1 MITTTQQAL
10 NLIGLSL
17 RANQQI
23 SGEPLVLQA
32 IRQKKAQLVLL
43 ANDAGSNL
51 QKEITNKC
59 DYYHIPV
66 VNKLTTVQLSQAI
79 GKPRTVIAITCSGFA
94 KKIQTLLNE

>member
-1 MITTTQQAL
+1 MMTTMQQAL

-32 IRQKKAQLVLL
+32 IRQGKAQLVLL
-43 ANDAGSNL
+43 ASDAGGSL

-59 DYYHIPV
+59 EYYHVTMIA
-66 VNKLTTVQLSQAI
+66 KLTTAQISQAI
-79 GKPRTVIAITCSGFA
+79 GKPRTVLAITSSGFA
-94 KKIQTLLNE
+94 KKLIELLNE